1 MKKMIKGGF
10 IILMSAMLSPQTV
23 RSQGTVFV
31 SSLSQPSA
39 GSLAVG
45 SDSWVAADF
54 IRAGNNPGGYAL
66 DSVELAMT
74 PATGDPN
81 GFTVMLYSAGVN
93 QTLPASRLATLTA
106 ASGDPVTSGIFTYTA
121 SDVTLSPLTDYFI
134 VVTAGNPVASGAY
147 AWSFE
152 NTAPAAS
159 SGGWQGDDGFWDS
172 SDGSHWH
179 FANGE
184 PQFALT
190 ATTIPEPETLYL
202 MGLPG
207 ALFFAWR
214 RWRASAQ
221 AR

>member
-1 MKKMIKGGF
+1 MKKMMDAGVIAFAVGLLF
-10 IILMSAMLSPQTV
+10 PQTA
-23 RSQGTVFV
+23 RSQGTIFV

-45 SDSWVAADF
+45 SDSWQADYF
-54 IRAGNNPGGYAL
+54 RTGNNQAGYAL

-74 PATGDPN
+74 PATGDPS

-93 QTLPASRLATLTA
+93 QTLPASRLDTLTA

-152 NTAPAAS
+152 NTAPTDAN
-159 SGGWQGDDGFWDS
+159 GGWQGDNGISYS
-172 SDGSHWH
+172 SDGSHWN

-184 PQFALT
+184 PQLALT

-202 MGLPG
+202 LGLSG
-207 ALFFAWR
+207 VLFLVWR
-214 RWRASAQ
+214 RWCASAQ